1 MHDLT
6 SATKRATRA
15 FLVAVCLAIA
25 ACAGDAPFAPLP
37 PGSSVLAFGDSV
49 TYGTG
54 AARGEDYPSLL
65 AARTGWVVH
74 NHGVPGDNTA
84 DGRARIER
92 ALDAT
97 RPALVIVEI
106 GGNDLLRRRAVG
118 ATRADLRAI
127 LSAVQ
132 GRGIPV
138 VLVAAPGFSLMSA
151 ALGSLDD
158 AELFADVASELD
170 VPLVPD
176 VFAAVLSDP
185 ALRSDEVHPN
195 AAGYR
200 RLADGIAERLQAL
213 GFIGR

>member
-1 MHDLT
+1 LL
-6 SATKRATRA
+6 
-15 FLVAVCLAIA
+15 LVA
-25 ACAGDAPFAPLP
+25 ACGVDAPFAPLP

-65 AARTGWVVH
+65 AARTGWTVH
-74 NHGVPGDNTA
+74 NHGVPGDTTA

-97 RPALVIVEI
+97 RPSLVIVEI
-106 GGNDLLRRRAVG
+106 GGNDFLRRRAAS
-118 ATRADLRAI
+118 ATREDLRAI
-127 LSAVQ
+127 LSAVR

-138 VLVAAPGFSLMSA
+138 VLVAAPGFSLMGA
-151 ALGSLDD
+151 ALGALED
-158 AELFADVASELD
+158 ARLFAETAIELD
-170 VPLVPD
+170 VPLVPN

-185 ALRSDEVHPN
+185 ALKSDEVHPN

-200 RLADGIAERLQAL
+200 RLEAGIAEHLKEL
-213 GFIGR
+213 GFVE